1 MNYLLVIRLSPM
13 HAFFEV
19 TDSCGQPSYRA
30 VTRLMSLTD
39 KATVTD
45 GAGRTVAH
53 FCCRLISMRSV
64 HRITMADGGRMTVRT
79 DLRRAGE
86 TILIPENGWQVCTNR
101 ACQSYRILD
110 ERQNLLADVYRPL
123 KTAKNRCR
131 ITVADQENA
140 DRLISLVI
148 VLEHTVMARSQA
160 REGAAHAVTGPRF
173 EPLPPPYSSTQD

>member
-1 MNYLLVIRLSPM
+1 MNYSLVIRLSPM
-13 HAFFEV
+13 HAIFEV
-19 TDSCGQPSYRA
+19 TDSCGQPAYRA
-30 VTRLMSLTD
+30 FTRLMSLTD
-39 KATVTD
+39 KAAVTD
-45 GAGRTVAH
+45 GENRIVAR

-64 HRITMADGGRMTVRT
+64 HRIIMADGGIMTVRT

-86 TILIPENGWQVCTNR
+86 TVIIPENGWQVCTNR
-101 ACQSYRILD
+101 ACQSYHILD
-110 ERQNLLADVYRPL
+110 RRQNLLADVYRPL

-160 REGAAHAVTGPRF
+160 REGGAHAVTGPRF